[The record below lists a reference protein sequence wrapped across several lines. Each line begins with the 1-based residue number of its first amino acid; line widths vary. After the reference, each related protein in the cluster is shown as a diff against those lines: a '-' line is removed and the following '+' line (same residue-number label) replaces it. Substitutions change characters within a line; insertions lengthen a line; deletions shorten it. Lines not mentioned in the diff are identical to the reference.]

1 MLEDVAPRTE
11 RQRQLD
17 SALRGLAGA
26 VRAEGV
32 LLDGDPA
39 QRLLEG
45 LAGGIDLLV
54 TGSRGHGP
62 VRQVALGSVS
72 AALVDGSAAPVL
84 VLPRGAQSELVAP
97 ALAGPWS

>member
-39 QRLLEG
+39 QRLLE